1 VANADRVV
9 RDPTGEDAMTNTWI
23 FDAVRTP
30 RAKGKPDG
38 ALAGVPPHEL
48 VGQLVDALG
57 ARHGA
62 DALNGVERLALG
74 CVTQVG
80 PQAAHIALLSRI
92 HAGLPDTAAAVTLNN
107 YCVSGMSAIAAASR
121 AISSGEE
128 SLALAG
134 GVESMSQAPFEA
146 DQAPFYRDAA
156 LAAHFEYVPPPI
168 VADWLATQEGFTRA
182 DLDAVTVES
191 HRRAG
196 IAWAEGRYASSVV
209 PVTRADGSKVE
220 RDETVRPNLTV
231 ADLARFGPAFAQFGA
246 MGPDAFVL
254 KSAPSLTQVE
264 HVHCVA
270 HCPPIADGAA
280 LALVGTRERGSALGL
295 KPRARIAAFAEV
307 NTDPLLPFEAGFAAF
322 ERVLSR
328 AGIAAKDLGAI
339 EFMEAFAAVPT
350 RFLKKYPE
358 LAGRTNESGGHLA
371 MGHPMGASGAVLV
384 ATLLAEM
391 ERKNVEWG
399 CAVAHAVSGVGCAV
413 VLRRE

>member
-1 VANADRVV
+1 
-9 RDPTGEDAMTNTWI
+9 MTDTWI
-23 FDAVRTP
+23 YDAVRTP

-38 ALAGVPPHEL
+38 ALASVPPHEL
-48 VGQLVDALG
+48 VGQLVGALG

-62 DALNGVERLALG
+62 DTLAAVERLALG

-80 PQAAHIALLSRI
+80 PQAGHIALLSRI

-121 AISSGEE
+121 AIASREE

-168 VADWLATQEGFTRA
+168 VADWLATQEGHTR
-182 DLDAVTVES
+182 DELDAVTVES

-196 IAWAEGRYASSVV
+196 AAWAAGRYASSVV
-209 PVTRADGSKVE
+209 PVVRADGTKVE
-220 RDETVRPNLTV
+220 RDETVRPKLTA
-231 ADLARFGPAFAQFGA
+231 ADLARFGPAFAQLGA

-254 KSAPSLTQVE
+254 KAAPALGRVD

-280 LALVGTRERGSALGL
+280 LALVGTRERGESLGL
-295 KPRARIAAFAEV
+295 KRRARIAAIAEV
-307 NTDPLLPFEAGFAAF
+307 NADPLLPFEAGFVAF
-322 ERVLSR
+322 ERVLAR
-328 AGIAAKDLGAI
+328 AGIAAEDLGVV
-339 EFMEAFAAVPT
+339 EFMEAFAAVPA
-350 RFLKKYPE
+350 RFLKKYPQ
-358 LAGRTNESGGHLA
+358 LADRTNESGGHLA

-391 ERKNVEWG
+391 ERKDVAWG
-399 CAVAHAVSGVGCAV
+399 CAVAHAVAGVGCAI
-413 VLRRE
+413 VLKRE

>member
-1 VANADRVV
+1 
-9 RDPTGEDAMTNTWI
+9 MTDTWI
-23 FDAVRTP
+23 YDAVRTP

-38 ALAGVPPHEL
+38 ALASVPPHEL
-48 VGQLVDALG
+48 VGQLVGALG

-62 DALNGVERLALG
+62 DTLAAVERLALG

-80 PQAAHIALLSRI
+80 PQAGHIALLSRI

-121 AISSGEE
+121 AIASGEE

-168 VADWLATQEGFTRA
+168 VADWLATQEGLTR
-182 DLDAVTVES
+182 DELDAVTVES

-196 IAWAEGRYASSVV
+196 AAWAAGRYASSVV
-209 PVTRADGSKVE
+209 PVVRADGTKVE
-220 RDETVRPNLTV
+220 RDETVRPNLTA
-231 ADLARFGPAFAQFGA
+231 ADLTRFGPAFAQLGA

-254 KSAPSLTQVE
+254 KAAPGLGRVD

-280 LALVGTRERGSALGL
+280 LALVGTRERGEALGL
-295 KPRARIAAFAEV
+295 RRRARIAAIAEV
-307 NTDPLLPFEAGFAAF
+307 NADPLQPFEAGFVAF
-322 ERVLSR
+322 ERVLAR
-328 AGIAAKDLGAI
+328 AGIAAEDLGVI

-350 RFLKKYPE
+350 RFLKKYPQ
-358 LAGRTNESGGHLA
+358 LADRTNESGGHLA

-391 ERKNVEWG
+391 ERKDVAWG
-399 CAVAHAVSGVGCAV
+399 CAVAHAVSGVGCAI
-413 VLRRE
+413 VLKRE